1 MKIVVIGGAHAG
13 LSAVNAFRHVNK
25 DDEIVI
31 LEKNLRDRPF
41 ISAGIKLAL
50 NGKVSSAEQ
59 VNFEH
64 FEGQPNTTYRAG
76 VLVERIDAT
85 KKRVYAR
92 RIEDGSMIEES
103 FDKLVYALGSSARV
117 PSFVGAD
124 LDRVVFVKDEQD
136 AQDINKFA
144 KGFRKKA
151 LVYGGGPV
159 STELAAALV
168 HAGVHVTFVTR
179 SERLMTRYFDQTVQ
193 EDLEKT
199 LTDYKSYFRT
209 IPEVVSVENQG
220 KKIEVNF
227 NNGTSEV
234 FDFMAIA
241 SGLQPNTM
249 LLAGQV
255 DMRDNGAIVVNGQ
268 MQSSNPDIYAVGDS
282 AVVDGKFDQYFPLMS
297 AALKM
302 GRVAGYALAGVD
314 VQIQPILRTIG
325 FSVFDRFFYKTG
337 LTVTAAKERI
347 GETIERLDIHTPA
360 TIHALGEKSDI
371 LASLIYDYETG
382 IVYGAQIAT
391 NAPAAAEV
399 ITTLSHAVSSGLTV
413 DQLAFL
419 DTYFESEI
427 NLPYS
432 VANRLGE
439 MGVIA
444 EYQRRHGQE
453 VTKKVTD
460 GDDELNG
467 FQ

>member
-41 ISAGIKLAL
+41 ISAGIKLAV

-179 SERLMTRYFDQTVQ
+179 SERLMTRYFDQTV
-193 EDLEKT
+193 
-199 LTDYKSYFRT
+199 
-209 IPEVVSVENQG
+209 
-220 KKIEVNF
+220 
-227 NNGTSEV
+227 
-234 FDFMAIA
+234 
-241 SGLQPNTM
+241 
-249 LLAGQV
+249 
-255 DMRDNGAIVVNGQ
+255 
-268 MQSSNPDIYAVGDS
+268 
-282 AVVDGKFDQYFPLMS
+282 
-297 AALKM
+297 
-302 GRVAGYALAGVD
+302 
-314 VQIQPILRTIG
+314 
-325 FSVFDRFFYKTG
+325 
-337 LTVTAAKERI
+337 
-347 GETIERLDIHTPA
+347 
-360 TIHALGEKSDI
+360 
-371 LASLIYDYETG
+371 
-382 IVYGAQIAT
+382 
-391 NAPAAAEV
+391 
-399 ITTLSHAVSSGLTV
+399 
-413 DQLAFL
+413 
-419 DTYFESEI
+419 
-427 NLPYS
+427 
-432 VANRLGE
+432 
-439 MGVIA
+439 
-444 EYQRRHGQE
+444 
-453 VTKKVTD
+453 
-460 GDDELNG
+460 
-467 FQ
+467 